1 MTDPKAKQDEV
12 IEFFSTWEDKVT
24 REIDKFS
31 FPPKDQVNQVRLGF
45 LLAVVDVIQALRETL
60 EEHGL
65 PD

>member
-1 MTDPKAKQDEV
+1 MTDPKTRQDEV
-12 IEFFSTWEDKVT
+12 IEFFSTWEDKVA